1 MSAYNQLRGAYCSEN
16 DYLLNRVLK
25 GAWGF
30 DGVVISDWG
39 ATHSMLGSARYGI
52 DLEMNGTAMYEDYFL
67 GRPFLE
73 AVKSGQIK
81 AEMLD
86 AKVRRILR
94 VMIRLG
100 LLNSQRPRGS
110 LNTLEHQAVAL
121 RTAEESIVLLKNEG
135 RL

>member
-30 DGVVISDWG
+30 DGVVISEWG

-73 AVKSGQIK
+73 AVKSDRK
-81 AEMLD
+81 ST
-86 AKVRRILR
+86 R
-94 VMIRLG
+94 
-100 LLNSQRPRGS
+100 LNSSHSQISYDVFCLKTKRPDSRP
-110 LNTLEHQAVAL
+110 V
-121 RTAEESIVLLKNEG
+121 G
-135 RL
+135 RVDRLAPPPVRSPQ